1 MRPFDLEKA
10 LAGAPLVTGGG
21 KKVVKFLDCGSD
33 TYYELEL
40 EEGKYLYCDKDGR
53 CGQTNIQLFL
63 AEDEKK
69 APDAIWMQMFVAFV
83 GQEWSDEMEFDEIC
97 QVVDK
102 AYAAVDKHFAGKG
115 KLG

>member
-1 MRPFDLEKA
+1 MKPFDLKKA

-21 KKVVKFLDCGSD
+21 KRVVNFFYCGCGK
-33 TYYELEL
+33 YYDVEL

-83 GQEWSDEMEFDEIC
+83 GQEWSDEMEFEDIC
-97 QVVDK
+97 KVVDN
-102 AYAAVDKHFAGKG
+102 AYAAVDRHFVGKSKVG
-115 KLG
+115 